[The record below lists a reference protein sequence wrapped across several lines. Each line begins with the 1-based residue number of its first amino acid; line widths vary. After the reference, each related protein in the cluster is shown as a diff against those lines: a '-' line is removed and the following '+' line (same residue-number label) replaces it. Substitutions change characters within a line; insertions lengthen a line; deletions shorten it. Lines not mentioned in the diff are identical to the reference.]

1 MAEVA
6 KTKKTLKELAE
17 VMKVYPQV
25 LINVRGVD
33 RTKTDDEEVQAAV
46 REAEADLN
54 ETGRV
59 LLRPSGTE
67 PVVRVMVEAADE
79 GTAQSWA
86 DRIARVVERRL
97 AV

>member
-6 KTKKTLKELAE
+6 KTKTTLKDLAS

-33 RTKTDDEEVQAAV
+33 RTKTDDPEVQAAV
-46 REAEADLN
+46 KEAEADLKD
-54 ETGRV
+54 TGRV